1 MFSLGDDDDPVI
13 VDAMLRHMYN
23 LPYSQSLKS
32 ESCDNVYKFHFD
44 VFMLADKYDCP
55 SLRHAAASNFRRAAD
70 ESLNKRYQFGG
81 PSNMLL
87 LIEMIPQ
94 LCGPDARQTADS
106 SLRNEVLNFCVVN
119 YTKMFEIAQFRE
131 QLKHG
136 DMFDEDAMIKLLGKI
151 GAIALRKQAQANL
164 ANYGP
169 AVGGCLPSHRY
180 PCDDDMAPD
189 R

>member
-1 MFSLGDDDDPVI
+1 
-13 VDAMLRHMYN
+13 MLRHMYN

-70 ESLNKRYQFGG
+70 ESLNKRYSFDG

-87 LIEMIPQ
+87 LIEVIPH
-94 LCGPDARQTADS
+94 LCGPDARQTADC

-119 YTKMFEIAQFRE
+119 YTKMFEIAHFRE
-131 QLKHG
+131 QLKDG
-136 DMFDEDAMIKLLGKI
+136 IIFDEDAMIKLLGKI
-151 GAIALRKQAQANL
+151 GAIALRKQHKPTSALLSVFQSHPTYL
-164 ANYGP
+164 AEVSKEVIAWSGLLTP
-169 AVGGCLPSHRY
+169 WTTT
-180 PCDDDMAPD
+180 
-189 R
+189 